1 LQCVLFKK
9 VTIKCCLT
17 ILDQVLKLSNDVWK
31 NKRIGEAVK
40 KRKSL
45 GEETKQRIF
54 LLMFESEPKGMTTDE
69 LVKATGRDR
78 RTIHGKCRD
87 FQKKGLIKTKTG
99 RYEKY
104 HLSSKGTRTDDP
116 SIGPFLL
123 QFHMLGTQLFELGE
137 VALSSSMEFLDSEY
151 SQRILNYK
159 MGIDNTKE
167 KEALK
172 KFYLFEFA
180 LRWGSLLLYILIQS
194 MKYAQPSLHINDSM
208 REHLKIKRLESA
220 VSPFFL
226 GLSFEQLLLILDEK
240 IWKGQKPAHGKKMES
255 IDERIMEEKSQEM
268 EGIVKKLMEERF
280 EEMEDIY
287 KKTFPIVFELIEKLQ
302 YDMVYEHGI
311 LPGERDEQQDPNHIK
326 CEGELMPMIY
336 VGPDGRKVKQ
346 CSGCKRLIPVEDSQ
360 PPNLES

>member
-1 LQCVLFKK
+1 
-9 VTIKCCLT
+9 
-17 ILDQVLKLSNDVWK
+17 
-31 NKRIGEAVK
+31 
-40 KRKSL
+40 
-45 GEETKQRIF
+45 
-54 LLMFESEPKGMTTDE
+54 
-69 LVKATGRDR
+69 
-78 RTIHGKCRD
+78 
-87 FQKKGLIKTKTG
+87 
-99 RYEKY
+99 
-104 HLSSKGTRTDDP
+104 LSSKGTRTDDP

-123 QFHMLGTQLFELGE
+123 QFYMLRTQLFELGE
-137 VALSSSMEFLDSEY
+137 VALSSSMEFFDSEY

-240 IWKGQKPAHGKKMES
+240 IWKGQKSEQKDTTMHPAHGEKMES

-268 EGIVKKLMEERF
+268 EGIAKKLMEERF
-280 EEMEDIY
+280 EDMEDIY
-287 KKTFPIVFELIEKLQ
+287 KKTFPIVFELIEKL
-302 YDMVYEHGI
+302 
-311 LPGERDEQQDPNHIK
+311 
-326 CEGELMPMIY
+326 
-336 VGPDGRKVKQ
+336 
-346 CSGCKRLIPVEDSQ
+346 
-360 PPNLES
+360 

>member
-220 VSPFFL
+220 VSPFF
-226 GLSFEQLLLILDEK
+226 
-240 IWKGQKPAHGKKMES
+240 
-255 IDERIMEEKSQEM
+255 
-268 EGIVKKLMEERF
+268 
-280 EEMEDIY
+280 
-287 KKTFPIVFELIEKLQ
+287 
-302 YDMVYEHGI
+302 
-311 LPGERDEQQDPNHIK
+311 
-326 CEGELMPMIY
+326 
-336 VGPDGRKVKQ
+336 
-346 CSGCKRLIPVEDSQ
+346 
-360 PPNLES
+360 